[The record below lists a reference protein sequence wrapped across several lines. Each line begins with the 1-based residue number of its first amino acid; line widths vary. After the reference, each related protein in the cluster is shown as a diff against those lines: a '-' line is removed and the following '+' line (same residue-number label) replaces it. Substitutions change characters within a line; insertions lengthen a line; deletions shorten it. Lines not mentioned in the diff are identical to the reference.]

1 MRKLVAGFL
10 IVATF
15 GLLGAA
21 PAFAGGGMGDPSAHL
36 KEMNA
41 ICELQK
47 RGQAPRNPDVCL
59 PEYPP
64 GPVEGGRG
72 RSGN

>member
-1 MRKLVAGFL
+1 MRKI
-10 IVATF
+10 IVVSVLAAAI

-64 GPVEGGRG
+64 GPV
-72 RSGN
+72 